1 MWKQIRQVKIEGVS
15 DLKIRSIVSR
25 DLGLFLIVSVV
36 LPVLA
41 LAGAGA
47 YFIVQQGHLLWF
59 LGGLAAATLVTTCV
73 FSYFTRSGEM
83 PMAGQELVVQP
94 SSDWSAQEHEIWDR
108 GTEFINELLRENDDW
123 SQLQGHAMSVVQ
135 RVADEYGCTKW
146 DFPVPAS
153 LRMIEEVSRRYR
165 RTLQT
170 HVPFVEALKVSHV
183 RYALQNQEKI
193 GRLGRFIR
201 VGRNLWRGVRL
212 INPAA
217 ALASE
222 VRDYFTGELFAK
234 VSVETQFQLKA
245 AFLQDV
251 LSVAMD
257 LYSGRFNIDEG
268 DLEPSG
274 LRQEDR
280 DRMVVALDPIRVA
293 VVGQENSGK
302 SSLVNALCGEVNAQ
316 VDVLPVAGDTTVYQC
331 SIEGVEYLHLAE
343 LPAIQS
349 QKASLDNLLSEL
361 TQSDIVIWILKA
373 DQPARGPDMDLYSRF
388 DEYYRAEDSLQKKKP
403 VLMGVLSHVDALN
416 ASLPGNESFDL
427 EKAGS
432 EHVSAIEGALRY
444 NQDLFG
450 FETLLPLCLSADQ
463 KGDNLAAVVT
473 WLEQNYDAAVHVQL
487 NRRGREARQ
496 RNVSMTEQAKRIAR
510 TGKAIFSK
518 VIQG

>member
-25 DLGLFLIVSVV
+25 YLGMFLIVSVV

-108 GTEFINELLRENDDW
+108 GTEFINVLLRENDAW

-234 VSVETQFQLKA
+234 VSVETQLQLKA

-268 DLEPSG
+268 DVQHANITEK
-274 LRQEDR
+274 DR
-280 DRMVVALDPIRVA
+280 SRMAIPLDPVRVA
-293 VVGQENSGK
+293 IDVPENCGK
-302 SSLVNALCGEVNAQ
+302 TAMINAF
-316 VDVLPVAGDTTVYQC
+316 
-331 SIEGVEYLHLAE
+331 
-343 LPAIQS
+343 
-349 QKASLDNLLSEL
+349 
-361 TQSDIVIWILKA
+361 
-373 DQPARGPDMDLYSRF
+373 RG
-388 DEYYRAEDSLQKKKP
+388 
-403 VLMGVLSHVDALN
+403 
-416 ASLPGNESFDL
+416 
-427 EKAGS
+427 
-432 EHVSAIEGALRY
+432 
-444 NQDLFG
+444 
-450 FETLLPLCLSADQ
+450 
-463 KGDNLAAVVT
+463 
-473 WLEQNYDAAVHVQL
+473 
-487 NRRGREARQ
+487 
-496 RNVSMTEQAKRIAR
+496 
-510 TGKAIFSK
+510 
-518 VIQG
+518 